1 MSAVYTAS
9 GASYEEGYARCSW
22 KDAVVC
28 ISAESQEE
36 TVRDDRD
43 ARNNDSIAQTATH
56 SPVCIYGMT
65 ASRVN
70 SKREPSWLI
79 PTGILVDQG
88 TKGKEAFCIR
98 IRLCDDRYSRRDT
111 SKQVR
116 WSTHL
121 SCSQNGKIHNVKCL
135 RRPLS
140 RSFPRATQQPRDGKP
155 ETSKR
160 NEFPERA
167 SLLGRCGT
175 SLASVQCQQAEDTHI
190 TSSRCS
196 SPKQLFLKH

>member
-1 MSAVYTAS
+1 MSTVCTAS
-9 GASYEEGYARCSW
+9 GASYKEGFARCSW

-28 ISAESQEE
+28 MSAGSREE
-36 TVRDDRD
+36 TVRDKRD

-56 SPVCIYGMT
+56 FPVCIYGMT

-88 TKGKEAFCIR
+88 TKGKEASCIWT
-98 IRLCDDRYSRRDT
+98 RLCDGRYSRIDACN
-111 SKQVR
+111 QVR

-121 SCSQNGKIHNVKCL
+121 SYSRNGKIHNVKCL

-140 RSFPRATQQPRDGKP
+140 RSFPRATQ
-155 ETSKR
+155 
-160 NEFPERA
+160 
-167 SLLGRCGT
+167 
-175 SLASVQCQQAEDTHI
+175 
-190 TSSRCS
+190 
-196 SPKQLFLKH
+196 